1 MTGKTYDAVIVG
13 ARCAGASTAMLLAR
27 QGYRVLVVDR
37 AVFPSDTLSTHLI
50 HPPGLAALRRW
61 GLLDRVVATGCP
73 EITTYTFD
81 LGPLVISGSPAGLGL
96 RGSYAPRRTVLDKI
110 LVDAAVEAG
119 AEVRE
124 KFTVE
129 GLVTDGDAVTGI
141 RGHGPDGAAT
151 AEYGRVVIGADG
163 AHSMVARAVDA
174 PRYAEK
180 PKLQVSYYTYWANMP
195 MHGGFEAYV
204 RGDRA
209 FAAWPTN
216 EDVTLVIC
224 GLPMRDFEANRAD
237 IEGGYHETLN
247 RAPAFADRIAAATST
262 GRLVGTAV
270 ENHFRVPYGPG
281 WALVGDAGY
290 LKDFITAQGIQD
302 AFQDAELCAQALG
315 DAFAGRSAFDD
326 SMRGYQQARDERVM
340 QMYEFT
346 AGFAALEPPPPEMQR
361 VLGKVAES
369 QDTMDGFVRVNAGL
383 TQPGAFFSD
392 PRLVEA
398 AQPVS

>member
-81 LGPLVISGSPAGLGL
+81 LGPIVISGSPAGLGCQ
-96 RGSYAPRRTVLDKI
+96 GSYAPRRTVLDKI

-129 GLVTDGDAVTGI
+129 GLVTEGDAVTGI
-141 RGHGPDGAAT
+141 RGHGPDGTAT
-151 AEYGRVVIGADG
+151 TEYGRVVIGADG

-174 PRYAEK
+174 RRYAEK
-180 PKLQVSYYTYWANMP
+180 PKLQVSYYTYWANLP
-195 MHGGFEAYV
+195 MHGGFEAYI
-204 RGDRA
+204 RGDRS

-224 GLPMRDFEANRAD
+224 GLPMREFEANRAD
-237 IEGGYHETLN
+237 IEGGYHDTLN
-247 RAPAFADRIAAATST
+247 RVPAFADRIAAATST
-262 GRLVGTAV
+262 ERLVGTAV

-290 LKDFITAQGIQD
+290 LKDFVTAQGIQD
-302 AFQDAELCAQALG
+302 AFQDAELCAQAL
-315 DAFAGRSAFDD
+315 DETFAGRSAFDD

-340 QMYEFT
+340 QIYEFT
-346 AGFAALEPPPPEMQR
+346 AEFASLEPPPPEMQR

-383 TQPGAFFSD
+383 TKPSDFFSD
-392 PRLVEA
+392 PRLME
-398 AQPVS
+398 PFST